1 MSKYPQGY
9 GKKLKS
15 SCDDLMFASG
25 EIIISWREKDQDKS
39 EDLRVCYLDLNLQYR
54 NTAVLRYEEVLE
66 LIENL
71 KVVAE
76 RLKP

>member
-1 MSKYPQGY
+1 MNKHPQGY
-9 GKKLKS
+9 SKKLKS
-15 SCDDLMFASG
+15 SCDDVMFASG

-39 EDLRVCYLDLNLQYR
+39 ENLRTCHLDLDLQYR

-66 LIENL
+66 LVENL
-71 KVVAE
+71 KIVAE